1 MYANTFLRL
10 ISEDDSNNCFF
21 IDEVGF
27 QLSIRR
33 TRGRS
38 LIGTRATTT
47 VPGLRSNNINACAI
61 ISKHGILHYKLERTA
76 YNTTKFSE
84 FLNEVFEKF
93 EELNIRNACLI
104 IYNASFHKT
113 PQIAAIIRNRG
124 HRFLLLPP
132 YSPFLNPIEN
142 LFSLWKEHIRQ
153 GTPQTTE
160 QLFSLIHMAVSL
172 ITRQN
177 CRNYYTRMIGFLL
190 RA

>member
-10 ISEDDSNNCFF
+10 ISEDDGNNCFF

-38 LIGTRATTT
+38 LIGICATTT
-47 VPGLRSNNINACAI
+47 VQGLRSNNINACAI

-104 IYNASFHKT
+104 MDNASFHET

-124 HRFLLLPP
+124 HRILLLPP
-132 YSPFLNPIEN
+132 YSPFLNPIEH
-142 LFSLWKEHIRQ
+142 LFSQWKEHIRQ

-160 QLFSLIHMAVSL
+160 QNFSLIHMAVSL
-172 ITRQN
+172 ITWQN
-177 CRNYYTRMIGFLL
+177 CRNYYTRMIGVL
-190 RA
+190 